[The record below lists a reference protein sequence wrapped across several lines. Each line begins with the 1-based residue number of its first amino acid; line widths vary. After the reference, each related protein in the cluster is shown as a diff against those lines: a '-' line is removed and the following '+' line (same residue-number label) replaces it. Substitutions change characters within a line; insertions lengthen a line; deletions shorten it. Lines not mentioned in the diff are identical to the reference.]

1 MHIEFKKWAVFLIN
15 ITNAVLWIMII
26 FCTFIWLENFSLNS
40 WLDSNQTHS
49 SLPPLIGVAALLL
62 IREPLYQMKQII
74 YNLMDDEVF
83 TQENI
88 NRFKRIS
95 YPLFILAIGSFFAP
109 FAYIQLEFN
118 GGYFRVESFILII
131 LGFLSILISHIFSH
145 AMQIQMESLQLKEE
159 TKLTI

>member
-95 YPLFILAIGSFFAP
+95 YPLFILAIGSFF
-109 FAYIQLEFN
+109 
-118 GGYFRVESFILII
+118 LII